1 MRSLQREPGL
11 LLALLA
17 VVLLVAIFIVY
28 PQLRVIATPGSGYVA
43 FLTGGTWQRALLN
56 SLEVMALSTT
66 SAVIL
71 GFIFA
76 YAMVY
81 TDMPWKPFFR
91 LVGILPLLSP
101 PFVVAAAYVIL
112 FGPRGVITYG
122 IFGQTISVFG
132 LGGIWGVQ
140 TIAFFPFAYQLI
152 ADVLSRSDA
161 RLEQAARNL
170 GAGPWQ
176 VFRTVTLPLTRPGL
190 GAAILTTA
198 IYVLEDF
205 GNPALIGGT
214 FTVLP
219 TQAYGLISGFGDLPG
234 ATAVSTLLL
243 ALALVLYLT
252 KIRLDSGRSFVTVS
266 GRASSMPRPPVPV
279 RLKWACFSAC
289 LALSI
294 LILTVYGSLLV
305 SALTLNFPT
314 VMTPTLQHFQYITTG
329 TNGTALQ
336 NTLIFGLAAAAF
348 SAAFALLAGWLVQRV
363 AFTGARALD
372 FLLIM
377 PAAIPG
383 LFFGIGYATAFNEPW
398 LDWLGRGYLIIIAMI
413 FWNIPI
419 GYQAAV
425 AGLRQIDRTMD
436 EAATSLG
443 ASSLRGFRDILL
455 PMLSGS
461 LRVGFVT
468 TFVRAVTTLSV
479 VIFLFTPGSTV
490 ATIRIY
496 QLVNDLNFGGATA
509 FTVADIAMAIGAL
522 VIVGL
527 LARGRTALIGRAA
540 AAQVALVP
548 PLEHT
553 ASGGSPLA
561 R

>member
-17 VVLLVAIFIVY
+17 VIALVSLFIVY
-28 PQLRVIATPGSGYVA
+28 PQLRVVLTPGGGYVDFIA
-43 FLTGGTWQRALLN
+43 SGAWVKTTIN
-56 SLEVMALSTT
+56 SLQVMALSTT
-66 SAVIL
+66 TAVIL
-71 GFIFA
+71 GFVFA

-112 FGPRGVITYG
+112 FGPRGLITYS
-122 IFGQTISVFG
+122 IFGQTLNIFG

-170 GAGPWQ
+170 GGGPWQ
-176 VFRTVTLPLTRPGL
+176 VFRTVTLPLSLPGL

-214 FTVLP
+214 FFVLP
-219 TQAYGLISGFGDLPG
+219 TQAYGQLSAFGDIGG
-234 ATAVSTLLL
+234 ATAVSSLLL
-243 ALALVLYLT
+243 FLAMILYVT
-252 KIRLDSGRSFVTVS
+252 KVRLDGGRSYVTVS
-266 GRASSMPRPPVPV
+266 GRASSMPRPPVPPA
-279 RLKWACFSAC
+279 LKWACFAAC
-289 LALSI
+289 MALATVI
-294 LILTVYGSLLV
+294 VTVYGSLV
-305 SALTLNFPT
+305 VAAFSKVFPT
-314 VMTPTLQHFQYITTG
+314 TNPIFTTEHFAYITTG
-329 TNGTALQ
+329 TNGTALE
-336 NTLIFGLAAAAF
+336 NTLKFGLAAAAF
-348 SAAFALLAGWLVQRV
+348 SAVFALFAAWLVQRV
-363 AFTGARALD
+363 AFTGARVLD

-377 PAAIPG
+377 PAAVPG
-383 LFFGIGYATAFNEPW
+383 LFFGLGYTLSFNEPW
-398 LDWLGRGYLIIIAMI
+398 LDWLDRGWLIIIAMI
-413 FWNIPI
+413 FWNIPV

-425 AGLRQIDRTMD
+425 AGLRQIDRSMD

-443 ASSLRGFRDILL
+443 ASSLRGFRDVLL
-455 PMLSGS
+455 PMLGGS

-468 TFVRAVTTLSV
+468 TFVRAVTSLSI
-479 VIFLFTPGSTV
+479 VIFLFLPGSTV

-496 QLVNDLNFGGATA
+496 QLVNDLNFGAATA
-509 FTVADIAMAIGAL
+509 FTVADIGMAVVAL
-522 VIVGL
+522 ALIAF
-527 LARGRTALIGRAA
+527 LARGR
-540 AAQVALVP
+540 VALG
-548 PLEHT
+548 
-553 ASGGSPLA
+553 AA
-561 R
+561 RA